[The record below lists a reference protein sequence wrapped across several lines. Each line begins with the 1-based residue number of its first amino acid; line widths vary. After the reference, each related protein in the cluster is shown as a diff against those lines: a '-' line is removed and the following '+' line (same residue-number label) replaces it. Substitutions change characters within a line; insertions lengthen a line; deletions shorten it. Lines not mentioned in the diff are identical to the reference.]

1 MAEKLERII
10 FTAEDGE
17 DVEFFVLEQTRI
29 AGVNYILVA
38 DSEEEEAEALILK
51 EQAGEGEE
59 AVYEIVEDDE
69 ELAAISK
76 VFIEM
81 MEDVDIEM

>member
-10 FTAEDGE
+10 FTSEDGE

-59 AVYEIVEDDE
+59 AIYEIVEDDN
-69 ELAAISK
+69 ELNAISK